1 MATMNISLP
10 DAMQR
15 WVEQQAQSSHYSNAS
30 DYLRDLIRKDQ
41 DLAVKIANMQALVT
55 EGLASGPGSRSMAEL
70 AEEARLRMGRS

>member
-10 DAMQR
+10 DAMKY
-15 WVEQQAQSSHYSNAS
+15 WIDLQAQSSRYSNAS